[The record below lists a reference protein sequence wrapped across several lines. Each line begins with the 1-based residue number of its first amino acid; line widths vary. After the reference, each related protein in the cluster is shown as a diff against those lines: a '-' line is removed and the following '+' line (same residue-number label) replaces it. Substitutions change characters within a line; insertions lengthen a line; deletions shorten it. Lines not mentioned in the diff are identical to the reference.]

1 MRRQHLDLGCKHFD
15 FAGRQASLTVSGVRS
30 FTLPS
35 IRITHSE
42 RTVSAS
48 LKSRRV
54 RIDDDLGHAV
64 VIAQIDEQN
73 TAMVAH
79 AVHPAREPDI
89 GAGVALAKRG
99 AGVGTVAMHVI
110 SSRLGRRADNGGS
123 AGVKTRSIT
132 VSARG
137 RNRAEKRMTH
147 PVCQAERAQ
156 SVL

>member
-1 MRRQHLDLGCKHFD
+1 MVSAAFLDLTVDADHP
-15 FAGRQASLTVSGVRS
+15 FAAHGLGDLEGGR
-30 FTLPS
+30 
-35 IRITHSE
+35 IRIG
-42 RTVSAS
+42 
-48 LKSRRV
+48 
-54 RIDDDLGHAV
+54 DDLGQAV
-64 VIAQIDEQN
+64 MIAQVDEQHA
-73 TAMVAH
+73 AMVAH

>member
-1 MRRQHLDLGCKHFD
+1 M
-15 FAGRQASLTVSGVRS
+15 V
-30 FTLPS
+30 
-35 IRITHSE
+35 
-42 RTVSAS
+42 
-48 LKSRRV
+48 
-54 RIDDDLGHAV
+54 
-64 VIAQIDEQN
+64 AQVDEQN
-73 TAMVAH
+73 AAMVAH

-123 AGVKTRSIT
+123 AGEKTRSIT

-156 SVL
+156 SGRSDGISGRRPGQFHVRIRYKAILSPGPLCIRFARFSRF